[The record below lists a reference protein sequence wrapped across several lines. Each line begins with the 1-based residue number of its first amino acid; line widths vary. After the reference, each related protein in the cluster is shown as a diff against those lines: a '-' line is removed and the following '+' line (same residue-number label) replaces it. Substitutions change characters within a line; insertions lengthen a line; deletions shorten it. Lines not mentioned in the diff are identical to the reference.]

1 MLDSPC
7 VSLAYVPYAG
17 YAHSPFPSPP
27 RFVTFSPQPL
37 THKTVFNEL
46 IATIGNWG
54 SWNLV
59 TIVFSSM
66 VSLWLCRLRAKTERW
81 MVKAEAKTAL
91 EAKMPPQEAP
101 ATPEEPKPARKQ
113 RTSPSSPEAIAARL
127 ARHKRIQETKPWD
140 IPAQWTLPFTW
151 PNFRAEPGKPRKF
164 GWLRDHA
171 GPRAVPAY
179 QKLTALV
186 QTPDMIRMFQHCPA
200 ARREWLPLCRMF
212 GVDTKLVR
220 YAGREP
226 PPRRPRPPRP
236 KLTKTEK
243 WWRALWRDPNPQSRL
258 VRNPFPKNH
267 RDTASIYQLRPRGNI
282 YMEPKDGPDWF
293 YNTPR
298 LSDR

>member
-1 MLDSPC
+1 MLDGSC
-7 VSLAYVPYAG
+7 IALVIVSYAG
-17 YAHSPFPSPP
+17 YAHSPFPTPP
-27 RFVTFSPQPL
+27 RFVNSSTPPL
-37 THKTVFNEL
+37 THKSVFNEL
-46 IATIGNWG
+46 IAAIGNWG
-54 SWNLV
+54 NWNLV

-66 VSLWLCRLRAKTERW
+66 ACGWLCRLRPKTERW
-81 MVKAEAKTAL
+81 MAKAEAKAAL
-91 EAKMPPQEAP
+91 EVKAPLEQTPVVSTEAK
-101 ATPEEPKPARKQ
+101 PERQ

-127 ARHKRIQETKPWD
+127 ARHKLIQETRPWE
-140 IPAQWTLPFTW
+140 IQPQWTMPFTW
-151 PNFRAEPGKPRKF
+151 PEFRAEPGKRRKF
-164 GWLRDHA
+164 GWLRAHI
-171 GPRAVPAY
+171 GLRAVPAHH
-179 QKLTALV
+179 QLTALV

-200 ARREWLPLCRMF
+200 ARLEWIALCRMF

-226 PPRRPRPPRP
+226 PKRRPRPPRV

-258 VRNPFPKNH
+258 VCNPFPKNH